1 MYTGSFNAF
10 PGKGNLSSPNRDSG
24 ISLLDILDEQ
34 RSMDS
39 DEDIDPAQQTID
51 KEILRRQNDHNT
63 FAREGTV
70 HNPLYLDDEE
80 GDGIDPKS
88 VQANPDDLVPDP
100 IQREDDDFKNIF
112 DDDYFKDGPVTLLSY
127 AKKHEDDKKED
138 NLTNDSS
145 SDDEDLF
152 GPQYEPIKDQPS
164 PNPHYATI
172 PRKQAPPP
180 DDSDSDSDI
189 LMEPPPQYDAN
200 APIPDSPPSS
210 PKKPLN
216 DPPPN
221 LLRTGSV
228 AKLVDA
234 FTKGKIT
241 KDDERPDDGSNDDGV
256 KKRTPHAYK
265 NPLYQE
271 EDNLM
276 SYANPMYKDDE
287 TPSPGSDEP
296 LDEHQ
301 YLAPVDGPDTKK
313 DHKEQDPVSKMDED
327 IPTPTSNDNDNDTPV
342 PSPRPLKASSP
353 TNLNIDD
360 PKHSKD
366 DGIKKPRSQ
375 PPTPPPV
382 STKPKKKDKVI
393 TPNSETP
400 KPVNTTKKQPPPV
413 APKRVSLKEKT
424 PLDRALSLQP
434 NQKAPAPP
442 PRVRS
447 VRL

>member
-88 VQANPDDLVPDP
+88 VTDLQANPDDLVHDP

-138 NLTNDSS
+138 SLPNDSS
-145 SDDEDLF
+145 SDEEDLF

-172 PRKQAPPP
+172 PRNQAPP

-200 APIPDSPPSS
+200 A

-234 FTKGKIT
+234 FTKGKVT
-241 KDDERPDDGSNDDGV
+241 KDDEKPDDGNDDDDDV
-256 KKRTPHAYK
+256 KKRSPHAYK

-287 TPSPGSDEP
+287 TPSPGTSTDEP
-296 LDEHQ
+296 FDEHQ
-301 YLAPVDGPDTKK
+301 YLAPVDGPATKK
-313 DHKEQDPVSKMDED
+313 DHKKQDPVSKMDED
-327 IPTPTSNDNDNDTPV
+327 VSTLAASNNDNDIDTPV
-342 PSPRPLKASSP
+342 PSPRPSKASSP

-360 PKHSKD
+360 PKDSKND
-366 DGIKKPRSQ
+366 EIENR
-375 PPTPPPV
+375 PPPPPPV

-413 APKRVSLKEKT
+413 APKRVSLKDKT
-424 PLDRALSLQP
+424 PLDRTLSLQP